1 MRGALSC
8 AEQLLCSAAQD
19 PASQTAP
26 TIRRIIIFLP
36 LLELNRSTGLDEFP
50 IFGLASL
57 VAFPGN
63 RHWPREIRTF
73 AAQLP
78 RPFHISDKRYIRLAG
93 QLFGLDF
100 LQLRFWL
107 VIGTTYQELAS
118 PGRIPLDREWRII
131 GSQTLPILDIRFRWN
146 PASTKNGMAWRRLL

>member
-36 LLELNRSTGLDEFP
+36 LLELKRSTGLDEFP

-73 AAQLP
+73 AGQLP

-100 LQLRFWL
+100 LQPRFWTDSKPRDAPVDNSSFRRRVL
-107 VIGTTYQELAS
+107 PYFRISDNPIGIA
-118 PGRIPLDREWRII
+118 
-131 GSQTLPILDIRFRWN
+131 
-146 PASTKNGMAWRRLL
+146 